1 MSTQSNQIIQT
12 NNKFTKTFS
21 IPLEMFKEI
30 ESLVEQRKYRSNSD
44 FAREAFQEKL
54 DNIKNNNGDKQNE
67 SK

>member
-1 MSTQSNQIIQT
+1 MTTQLNQSIQT

-54 DNIKNNNGDKQNE
+54 NSIKNNNGDHNE
-67 SK
+67 NK